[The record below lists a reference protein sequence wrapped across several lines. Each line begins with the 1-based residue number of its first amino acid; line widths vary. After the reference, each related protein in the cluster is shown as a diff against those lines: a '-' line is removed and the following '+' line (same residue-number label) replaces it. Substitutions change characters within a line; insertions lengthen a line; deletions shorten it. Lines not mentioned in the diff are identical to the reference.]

1 MAGLVLMHNKT
12 PQNGQAISQ
21 LHVLQKNKKN
31 CTTSPSILYSF
42 SSALLQLA
50 RHRASGIPPFPATK
64 LHSHEQA
71 MAPRHH
77 PRHSHATPPCP
88 YCDWSLNGETLGTRR
103 EKAERTHLT
112 NAEAD
117 RWGRAGARGGGPH
130 KVVGVR
136 SSTAAR
142 GEERAPVSRRRA

>member
-1 MAGLVLMHNKT
+1 MKIGIQFWDGRSSQGIMHNKT

-50 RHRASGIPPFPATK
+50 RHRASAIPPFLAMK

-71 MAPRHH
+71 TTPRHH
-77 PRHSHATPPCP
+77 PRHDHATPPCP
-88 YCDWSLNGETLGTRR
+88 YCNWPLNGETLGTRR
-103 EKAERTHLT
+103 EKAKRTHLT
-112 NAEAD
+112 NVKAD
-117 RWGRAGARGGGPH
+117 RRGHAGAHGGGPH
-130 KVVGVR
+130 GR
-136 SSTAAR
+136 ARWRAA
-142 GEERAPVSRRRA
+142 